1 MNRGH
6 VTGAESHLGG
16 EGGDPGPGLTPG
28 YVCAMSVETSE
39 RDPAPT
45 AAVEG
50 QAGRF
55 TTLVATVW
63 LLFLIEPLVRH
74 WDDRG
79 EDWVWL
85 GYVSTLVFAA
95 TYVVIFELLRRR
107 RAELELELPLRWS
120 IGLLAVLVICWI
132 GMLSVFGQDGSGAV
146 IFITVSSVMVLSTT
160 YAIWFVLLVCGAAFW
175 VAVAQTGWERDLE
188 LPLLALIGGFVMWAV
203 RQVMERNV
211 ELMRT
216 RRENELLLLEQERN
230 RFARDLH
237 DILGHSLTVIA
248 VKAELARRLVD
259 VDNER
264 ALREIRDLERL
275 SRDALTDVRRAV
287 QGYREI
293 TLPGELARA
302 RGVLAAAGIEAA
314 LPSSADDVAGELR
327 ELFAWAIREAVTNIV
342 RHSRAR
348 KAEIELSATTLR
360 IANDGVRDGDDRAPG
375 QRVEGS
381 GLVGL
386 RERVHALGGTLSVQ
400 RIGPEFIVEVSGS

>member
-1 MNRGH
+1 
-6 VTGAESHLGG
+6 
-16 EGGDPGPGLTPG
+16 
-28 YVCAMSVETSE
+28 MSVETSE
-39 RDPAPT
+39 RDPAST

-50 QAGRF
+50 RAGRF

-63 LLFLIEPLVRH
+63 LLFLIEPLVRY
-74 WDDRG
+74 WDERG

-85 GYVSTLVFAA
+85 GYLSTLVFAA

-107 RAELELELPLRWS
+107 RAQLELELPLRWS

-132 GMLSVFGQDGSGAV
+132 AMLAVFGQDGSGAV
-146 IFITVSSVMVLSTT
+146 IYITVSSVMVLSTT
-160 YAIWFVLLVCGAAFW
+160 YAIWFVLLVSGAAVW
-175 VAVAQTGWERDLE
+175 VSVVQTGWERDME

-264 ALREIRDLERL
+264 VLREIRDLERL

-302 RGVLAAAGIEAA
+302 RGVLAAAGIEAE

-348 KAEIELSATTLR
+348 RAEIELSATTLR
-360 IANDGVRDGDDRAPG
+360 IANDGVRDGDDRLLGARG
-375 QRVEGS
+375 EGS

-386 RERVHALGGTLSVQ
+386 RERVHALGGTLRVQ
-400 RIGPEFIVEVSGS
+400 RVGPEFVVEVSGS